1 MFPGVVRDRQPSIDQ
16 SQCSVGTLRHGLELG
31 KQPMKPWRAEIIA
44 LIDIVR
50 PRLPQLFS
58 PNLRLIKST
67 ARPAAKNSRQRNKEV
82 HSVLSTQR
90 IHRLG
95 EAERGGDGVTL
106 DLKEHH
112 A

>member
-1 MFPGVVRDRQPSIDQ
+1 MLPGVVCDRQPTVDQ
-16 SQCSVGTLRHGLELG
+16 SQCSVVTLRHGLELG

-44 LIDIVR
+44 LTDIVR

-58 PNLRLIKST
+58 PSLRLIKST
-67 ARPAAKNSRQRNKEV
+67 ARPAAKNSRQCNKEV

-95 EAERGGDGVTL
+95 EAERSGDVVTP
-106 DLKEHH
+106 DLKKHH